1 MARVVAT
8 VVAGLMLVGC
18 MSADRS
24 PRASQNAATSPSS
37 PQAEPLRY
45 EVTTCPIPDDA
56 FCRTAVEV
64 IEALQAA
71 DTDRLFALSRDDR
84 FVCARLAAEYFPA
97 CEQDDVLEGYALSG
111 PNFLVEIAS
120 ERGYRGRLDA
130 SVSNVN
136 PSFSDELGN
145 GDVRVIG
152 VGTCGPDVPRRRT
165 YHLAWTAA
173 VSEAGAPAARLLG
186 SFEFTFKDDWRIG
199 LWYLGPLDEW
209 EREQTARLELAFCEA
224 GRTPWPAT
232 S

>member
-1 MARVVAT
+1 MSRSAT
-8 VVAGLMLVGC
+8 
-18 MSADRS
+18 
-24 PRASQNAATSPSS
+24 TSPNS

-45 EVTTCPIPDDA
+45 EVAACPIPDEA
-56 FCRTAVEV
+56 FCGTAVAA
-64 IEALQAA
+64 IEALQTA
-71 DTDRLFALSRDDR
+71 DSDRQFALSRDDR

-97 CEQDDVLEGYALSG
+97 CEEDDVLDGYALSG
-111 PNFLVEIAS
+111 PNFLVEIAG
-120 ERGYRGRLDA
+120 ERGYRKELDA
-130 SVSNVN
+130 IVSNVD

-186 SFEFTFKDDWRIG
+186 SFEFTFEDDWRIG

-209 EREQTARLELAFCEA
+209 EREQTDPLDLAFCEA
-224 GRTPWPAT
+224 GRTPWPAST
-232 S
+232 